1 MQQRPDEIE
10 FLKQV
15 LGQLEELPQGFAERL
30 LALVAEKP
38 EERAEAIRKLIEE
51 RAG

>member
-15 LGQLEELPQGFAERL
+15 LGQLEGLPEGFALKL
-30 LALVAEKP
+30 LQLVAAMP

-51 RAG
+51 HSA